1 VAARLACCFVL
12 FVFCFLVWEVKYL
25 FVLFCFVLFC
35 FVLFCFV
42 LFCFDTSLSVL
53 PWLS

>member
-1 VAARLACCFVL
+1 
-12 FVFCFLVWEVKYL
+12 
-25 FVLFCFVLFC
+25 LFCFVLFC